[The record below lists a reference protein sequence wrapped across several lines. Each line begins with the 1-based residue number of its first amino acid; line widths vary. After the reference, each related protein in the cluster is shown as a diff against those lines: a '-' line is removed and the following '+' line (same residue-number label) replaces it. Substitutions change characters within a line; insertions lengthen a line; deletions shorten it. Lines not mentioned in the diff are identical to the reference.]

1 MRVAGHSAPSIYPG
15 SNVDKRS
22 DLYGLWS
29 ATSEKLRSTGH
40 FVPYLT
46 RNPEMETDLVGDCLK
61 CEGLVAIDVQDGR
74 AYGSILR
81 IACGDPFI
89 PAEPGG
95 YDEDLEV

>member
-1 MRVAGHSAPSIYPG
+1 MRTQGDSPPAIYP
-15 SNVDKRS
+15 NRTCDLRS
-22 DLYGLWS
+22 ELYALWS
-29 ATSEKLRSTGH
+29 TTSKELRDKGH

-46 RNPEMETDLVGDCLK
+46 RNPEMETDLVGDCLA

-81 IACGDPFI
+81 IACGDPYI
-89 PAEPGG
+89 PAERGG